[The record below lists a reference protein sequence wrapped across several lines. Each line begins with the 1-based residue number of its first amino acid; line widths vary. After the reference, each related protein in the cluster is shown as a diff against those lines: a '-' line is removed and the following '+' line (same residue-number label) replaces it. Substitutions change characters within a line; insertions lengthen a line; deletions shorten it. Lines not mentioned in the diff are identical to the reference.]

1 MSFYSANKYYK
12 EKFGEKVYKISING
26 GMTCPNRDGTLS
38 KKGCIFCSDKGSG
51 DFSTPFNISIDKQIE
66 NAIQLVK
73 NKIKTEKYIAYFQS
87 FTNTYAPVEYLE
99 NIFMQAVNNPK
110 IVALAIGTRPD
121 CLGNDVI
128 QLLDKLNNIKPVFIE
143 LGLQTIHP
151 KTAKYINRCYE
162 LKIFDNAV
170 KNLKKININVIVHI
184 IIGLPYETSEMMYQT
199 VDYVGQ
205 SGADGIKLQLLHI
218 LKDTVLAND
227 YLANKFNVLTLEEYV
242 DIICHCVEIIPK
254 DMVIHRIT
262 GDGAKSLLM
271 APEWSKNK
279 KLVLNTINKALR
291 DRNIIQGSKSN
302 TYYENINLELYK

>member
-38 KKGCIFCSDKGSG
+38 RKGCIFCSGKGSG
-51 DFSTPFNISIDKQIE
+51 DFSTPFNMSIDKQIE
-66 NAIQLVK
+66 DAIQLVK

-110 IVALAIGTRPD
+110 IVALSIGTRPD

-162 LKIFDNAV
+162 LEVFDNAV

-184 IIGLPYETSEMMYQT
+184 ILGLPYETSEMMYQT

-205 SGADGIKLQLLHI
+205 SGVDGIKLQLLHI
-218 LKDTVLAND
+218 LKNTALADD
-227 YLANKFNVLTLEEYV
+227 YLANKFNVLSLEQYV
-242 DIICHCVEIIPK
+242 EIVCNCIEIIPEN
-254 DMVIHRIT
+254 MVIHRIT
-262 GDGAKSLLM
+262 GDGAKNLLI

-302 TYYENINLELYK
+302 IYYKNINL